1 MVEFLLLFGLPIARK
16 RTPMIWL
23 KKLLLVFILWKIL
36 TANMMAG
43 MERKEQQMMR
53 MMRVVL
59 LCIPLF
65 V

>member
-1 MVEFLLLFGLPIARK
+1 MLFGLPIARK

-43 MERKEQQMMR
+43 MERKELLMIR
-53 MMRVVL
+53 MIRMVL
-59 LCIPLF
+59 LCIPLY